1 MFCSMEEKAL
11 AQNEDS
17 SVNTE
22 QELDVSASKKTA
34 TPQNGNKMNKN
45 PNKPTVQEI
54 QQRKPLV
61 EIKKLTKIYTGGVVA
76 VDNVDLTI
84 YEGEIFALLG
94 SSGCGKSTLLRMLDG
109 LETPTSG
116 EIIIDGQN
124 VVDIPPY
131 KRPVNMMFQSYALFP
146 HMTVEQNIAF
156 GLKQDK
162 MSKDEI
168 AVRVR
173 EMLELVHMED
183 YATRKP
189 YQLSG
194 GQRQRVALAR
204 SLAKRPKLLLL
215 DEPMGALD
223 KKLRAKMQLELVDI
237 IERVGVT
244 CVMVTHDQEE
254 AMTMAGRVAIMD
266 KGEFIQVGDPEEIY
280 ENPNCVFTAEF
291 IGSVNLF
298 EGVLG
303 ENDASHTI
311 INSSELLHPIY
322 INSGTNIADGMKV
335 TVALRPEKIW
345 IETKEPEDKH
355 MNNYAEGIVENI
367 AYMGDISI
375 YHVKI
380 NSGKIVTVTI
390 PNMDRFRTNQPSW
403 EDKVYL
409 HWEPDSAVVLII

>member
-1 MFCSMEEKAL
+1 MADQENKQEAAVPL
-11 AQNEDS
+11 GAQTKDS
-17 SVNTE
+17 RTKN
-22 QELDVSASKKTA
+22 Q
-34 TPQNGNKMNKN
+34 N
-45 PNKPTVQEI
+45 PNKPTIQEI
-54 QQRKPLV
+54 QKRKPLL
-61 EIKKLTKIYTGGVVA
+61 EIKKLSKVFNGGVVA
-76 VDNVDLTI
+76 VDDVDLTI
-84 YEGEIFALLG
+84 YQGEIFALLG

-124 VVDIPPY
+124 LADIPPY

-162 MSKDEI
+162 LPKDEI
-168 AVRVR
+168 AERVNQ
-173 EMLELVHMED
+173 MLELVHMSD
-183 YATRKP
+183 YRNRKP

-223 KKLRAKMQLELVDI
+223 KKLRVKMQLELVDI
-237 IERVGVT
+237 IEKVGVT

-254 AMTMAGRVAIMD
+254 AMTMAGRIAIMD
-266 KGEFIQVGDPEEIY
+266 KGEFVQVGDPEEIY

-298 EGVLG
+298 KGVLG
-303 ENDASHTI
+303 ENDAAHTV
-311 INSSELLHPIY
+311 INSEELQHPFF
-322 INSGTNIADGMKV
+322 INSGTNIADGMKL

-345 IETKEPEDKH
+345 IETKEPTDRKY
-355 MNNYAEGIVENI
+355 NYAEGIVENI
-367 AYMGDISI
+367 AYMGDMSI

-380 NSGKIVTVTI
+380 VSGKVVTVTI
-390 PNMDRFRTNQPSW
+390 PNVDRFRNNQPSW
-403 EDKVYL
+403 DDKVYL
-409 HWEPDSAVVLII
+409 HWEPDSAVVLTI